1 MDLNE
6 NRAWSNSGM
15 GHKFQKTS
23 MTHKRI
29 KIKIGQRS
37 KWPISAKQ
45 LVARNVH
52 TNQQN
57 WTFWNNQMEESH
69 MGKNTESNKK
79 RTWTVLIVI
88 SWLPTIVLLPKSFQN
103 QWITCF
109 FLFPTKTIKKSSSPQ
124 HTFFYLYTY
133 QPSKRTPKLLEENPL
148 ISSFLFFIF
157 CYLCFLFKRKLS
169 FLLPKKYLYF
179 PFSKIPVILLP
190 NNWQPVS

>member
-1 MDLNE
+1 
-6 NRAWSNSGM
+6 
-15 GHKFQKTS
+15 

-37 KWPISAKQ
+37 KRPISAKQ
-45 LVARNVH
+45 LVACNVH

-57 WTFWNNQMEESH
+57 WTFWIEESH

-109 FLFPTKTIKKSSSPQ
+109 FLFPTKTMKKSSSPQ
-124 HTFFYLYTY
+124 HTFFYVYTY
-133 QPSKRTPKLLEENPL
+133 QLSKRTPNIPEENPL
-148 ISSFLFFIF
+148 LSSFLFFLF
-157 CYLCFLFKRKLS
+157 CSLCFLFKRKLS
-169 FLLPKKYLYF
+169 FLLPKKICPF
-179 PFSKIPVILLP
+179 PFSKILVILLP
-190 NNWQPVS
+190 NKWQSISSCLKAKKYDLENL